1 LLVGKV
7 IKSTGSHY
15 TVKDAKGEYIDALIK
30 GKLRLK
36 FNKNTN
42 PVAVGDNVELELQED
57 KTYGIVNVLPRK
69 NYIIRRATNL
79 SKQTHVI
86 AANLDQAILVL
97 TSKDPFTPLGFID
110 RFLLTAEAYHIPV
123 ILLFNKWDNYNQDE
137 LKEIQTLMG
146 IYQKIGYSCIPF
158 SVNNPDLELLKSL
171 LKDKT
176 TLLSGHSGVGK
187 SSLINLLEPK
197 LGLKTGNISVHHK
210 KGMHNTTFYEMFDLS
225 FGGEIIDSP
234 GIKGF
239 GVVEIDKNE
248 VSHYFPEMRNYLP
261 GCKFNNCLH
270 IDEPKCAIKE
280 KVESG
285 EIAFHRY
292 KNYLNIYY
300 DRETDHEEEF
310 D

>member
-15 TVKDAKGEYIDALIK
+15 TVKDSTGAHINALIK

-36 FNKNTN
+36 LNKNTN

-57 KTYGIVNVLPRK
+57 KTYGIVNILQRK
-69 NYIIRRATNL
+69 NYIIRRSTNL

-86 AANLDQAILVL
+86 AANLDQAILVI

-123 ILLFNKWDNYNQDE
+123 ILLFNKWDNYNVEE
-137 LKEIQTLMG
+137 LKEVEILMG
-146 IYQKIGYSCIPF
+146 IYKKIGYQCVPF
-158 SVNNPDLELLKSL
+158 SVANPNMDLLKSL

-197 LGLKTGNISVHHK
+197 LALKTGNISAHHK
-210 KGMHNTTFYEMFDLS
+210 KGTHNTTFYELFDLS

-248 VSHYFPEMRNYLP
+248 VSHYFPEMRKYLP
-261 GCKFNNCLH
+261 ECKFNNCLH

-300 DRETDHEEEF
+300 DRETDHDEEF

>member
-1 LLVGKV
+1 MLIGKIV
-7 IKSTGSHY
+7 KSTGSHY
-15 TVKDAKGEYIDALIK
+15 TVKDPKGAYIDALIK

-36 FNKNTN
+36 LNKNTN
-42 PVAVGDNVELELQED
+42 PVAVGDHVELELQED
-57 KTYGIVNVLPRK
+57 KTYAIVNVLPRK
-69 NYIIRRATNL
+69 NYIIRRSTNL

-86 AANLDQAILVL
+86 AANLDQAILVI

-123 ILLFNKWDNYNQDE
+123 ILLFNKWDNYNEDE
-137 LKEIQTLMG
+137 LKEIEVLMD
-146 IYQKIGYSCIPF
+146 IYKKIGYQCIPF
-158 SVNNPDLELLKSL
+158 SVNKPDTVLLRSL

-187 SSLINLLEPK
+187 SSIINLLEPK
-197 LGLKTGNISVHHK
+197 LKLKTGNISAHHK

-225 FGGEIIDSP
+225 LGGEIIDSP

-248 VSHYFPEMRNYLP
+248 VSHYFTEMRKYLP
-261 GCKFNNCLH
+261 ECKFNNCLH

-300 DRETDHEEEF
+300 DRETDHDEEF